1 MKRFFNNLFVDVVAA
16 GVMLGMIA
24 TGYILRFS
32 LPPGS
37 NKSLSLWGF
46 TRHQWGTL
54 HFWISLALLAIVLLH
69 LALHWPWVVVT
80 VKRRL
85 WATASA
91 GSPVVS
97 GLLSAVALAV
107 VLVLFGW
114 AAQYSVTSI
123 RQPDADVC
131 PPDASTDT
139 SQPPLKK
146 GSTATTTPANVDF
159 WTGVYPVLEHSCLS
173 CHGPGKQ
180 SGGFR
185 IDRRTDFFRTDAE
198 RLVVPGDSAGSPLI
212 AIVSGQRKDISR
224 QDVHR
229 LSDEHVRLLR
239 AWIDAGAA
247 WPERPVPNSNRA
259 VPE

>member
-1 MKRFFNNLFVDVVAA
+1 MKRLFNNLLVDVIAA
-16 GVMLGMIA
+16 GLMVGMIA
-24 TGYILRFS
+24 TGYILRFP

-54 HFWISLALLAIVLLH
+54 HSWLSLALLAIVLLH

-85 WATASA
+85 WGTVATE
-91 GSPVVS
+91 SPVVI
-97 GLLSAVALAV
+97 GLMSAVALAV
-107 VLVLFGW
+107 VLLLFGW
-114 AAQYSVTSI
+114 IAQYSVTTI
-123 RQPDADVC
+123 TQPDADAC

-139 SQPPLKK
+139 SQQHLTK
-146 GSTATTTPANVDF
+146 GATAPKSPANVDF

-185 IDRRTDFFRTDAE
+185 IDRRTDFLRTDAE

-224 QDVHR
+224 QDVHH
-229 LSDEHVRLLR
+229 LSEENVRLLR
-239 AWIDAGAA
+239 AWIDAGAI
-247 WPERPVPNSNRA
+247 WPERPVPHPSRA

>member
-1 MKRFFNNLFVDVVAA
+1 MKRLFNNLLVDVIAA
-16 GVMLGMIA
+16 GLMIGMIA
-24 TGYILRFS
+24 TGYILRFP

-54 HFWISLALLAIVLLH
+54 HFWISLTLVAIVLLH

-80 VKRRL
+80 IRRRL
-85 WATASA
+85 WGTASA
-91 GSPVVS
+91 GSPIVS

-114 AAQYSVTSI
+114 SAQYSVKSV

-139 SQPPLKK
+139 SQQLRTK
-146 GSTATTTPANVDF
+146 GSTATTTPGNVDF
-159 WTGVYPVLEHSCLS
+159 WNGVYPVLEHSCLS

-185 IDRRTDFFRTDAE
+185 IDRKEDFLRKDEAP
-198 RLVVPGDSAGSPLI
+198 LVVPGDSAISPLI
-212 AIVSGQRKDISR
+212 AIVSGQRKDIPR

-229 LSDEHVRLLR
+229 LSEEHVRLLR
-239 AWIDAGAA
+239 AWIDAGAT
-247 WPERPVPNSNRA
+247 WPDRPVPNTSRA
-259 VPE
+259 VRE